1 MTAPRTTRGSSAG
14 AATLTASFT
23 ALSSELVLEILQLL
37 DDAALR
43 NAGESCRLL
52 GALEATEWQQRAIAL
67 AGDAPGAACLRGV
80 PVPEGGVRAH
90 GWRETHAMLESG
102 RGVEVLRVDHAG
114 RCPSPRFAHSV
125 VAWRDSL
132 ILFGGRDDQTYL
144 NDIYRLRLPGA
155 GANPH
160 RPMLRWE
167 RLEPN
172 GAESAPAPRR
182 AHAATVGGDGRMYV
196 LGGGSQV
203 DAFSIQLFSDLY
215 ALEFEPPEAAS
226 CAADEPDEAT
236 EQADAAPA
244 PADATGA
251 NELPVSALRCRWHA
265 ADDAPFWDAGAH
277 GGIPQ
282 WACFGH
288 TFNAVGEARH
298 YTRPRVC
305 ARHAL
310 VSGRARREAQE
321 KEFWGSEGL
330 KGDETGA
337 GGGLTGASRCEV
349 VCSLSHTP
357 PVRAPRVARACRRA
371 RRTA

>member
-1 MTAPRTTRGSSAG
+1 MASGRSGGGGGHGTLSA
-14 AATLTASFT
+14 FT

-52 GALEATEWQQRAIAL
+52 GALEATEWQQRAMAL
-67 AGDAPGAACLRGV
+67 AGDAPGAAGLRGV
-80 PVPEGGVRAH
+80 PVPEGGARAH

-102 RGVEVLRVDHAG
+102 RGVEVLRVEHEG
-114 RCPSPRFAHSV
+114 CCPTPRFAHSV

-144 NDIYRLRLPGA
+144 NDIYRLQLPGA
-155 GANPH
+155 GASPR

-167 RLEPN
+167 RLDPD
-172 GAESAPAPRR
+172 GAENAPAPRR

-215 ALEFEPPEAAS
+215 ALEFEPPEAAPR
-226 CAADEPDEAT
+226 AADGPDDDEAT
-236 EQADAAPA
+236 E
-244 PADATGA
+244 PADAPPPPPPDAAGA
-251 NELPVSALRCRWHA
+251 SELPASALRCRWHA

-288 TFNAVGEARH
+288 TFNAVGEVRRRPARLVPGER
-298 YTRPRVC
+298 TEQRGTNTWGAVDL
-305 ARHAL
+305 ARA
-310 VSGRARREAQE
+310 RARR
-321 KEFWGSEGL
+321 
-330 KGDETGA
+330 
-337 GGGLTGASRCEV
+337 
-349 VCSLSHTP
+349 
-357 PVRAPRVARACRRA
+357 
-371 RRTA
+371 